1 MRKYRETR
9 LSRMDEVTK
18 DWRLTLEDAEHLK
31 LTFSEVL
38 TG

>member
-1 MRKYRETR
+1 
-9 LSRMDEVTK
+9 MDEVTE

-38 TG
+38 TGGA